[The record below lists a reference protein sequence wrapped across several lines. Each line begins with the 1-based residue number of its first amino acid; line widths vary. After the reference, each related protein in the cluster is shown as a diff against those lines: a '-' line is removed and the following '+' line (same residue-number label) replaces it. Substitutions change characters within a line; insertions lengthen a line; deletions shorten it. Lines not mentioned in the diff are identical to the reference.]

1 MNATPRRRWNL
12 LNTLFL
18 TGTLTAAA
26 IAVPLHLV
34 FNGFRWSEWI
44 TCLVMVFA
52 IGTAISAGYHRLF
65 SHRAF
70 KASWPVRFL
79 LVVFASASFENSAL
93 KWASDHRI
101 HHHHVDDEAKDPYA
115 IGKGFWFAHWTWVME
130 AKELPLTGVADL
142 EQDPLL
148 RWQHKHHFLIGAVV
162 ASIPFWIGL
171 ALGDF
176 WGFAIVA
183 VLLRI
188 VLTHHTTFLINSA
201 AHVFGTRPYSEGSSA
216 RDNWVLAPLTYGE
229 GYHNFHHTWQ
239 WDYRNGH
246 RWFHWDS
253 TKWILN
259 TLRWTGLVHG
269 FRTVPAAAIE
279 RARLEMEALKLDRR
293 LDRHEPELAHP
304 LRERLAHA
312 RLQLDLS
319 LAALHE
325 CRVGLKAKRAA
336 WRAEWKAKG
345 LARGEARQARKA
357 ERAEA
362 WRLARAEWKAVLAH
376 HREQLR
382 EAWIEWKAARSAA
395 RSALVYA

>member
-1 MNATPRRRWNL
+1 MSKPSPRRWNR
-12 LNTLFL
+12 LNTIFL
-18 TGTLTAAA
+18 AGTLAAA
-26 IAVPLHLV
+26 ALAVPLHLAL
-34 FNGFRWSEWI
+34 NGFRWSEWI
-44 TCLVMVFA
+44 TAAVMVFA

-70 KASWPVRFL
+70 KASAPVRFL
-79 LVVFASASFENSAL
+79 LLAFGAASFENSAL

-101 HHHHVDDEAKDPYA
+101 HHHHVDDLEKDPYA
-115 IGKGFWFAHWTWVME
+115 IGKGFWYAHWTWVME
-130 AKELPLTGVADL
+130 AKELPLSGVADL
-142 EQDPLL
+142 EQDPLV
-148 RWQHKHHFLIGAVV
+148 RWQHRHHFLIGAVV
-162 ASIPFWIGL
+162 ASVPLWIGL

-176 WGFAIVA
+176 WGFLVIA

-201 AHVFGTRPYSEGSSA
+201 AHWFGSRPYSEASSA

-246 RWFHWDS
+246 RWYHWDS

-259 TLRWTGLVHG
+259 GLRWTGLVHG
-269 FRTVPAAAIE
+269 FRRVPEAAIA
-279 RARLEMEALKLDRR
+279 RARVEVEAQKLERR
-293 LDRHEPELAHP
+293 LERHAPHVAHP
-304 LRERLAHA
+304 LQERVARA
-312 RLQLDLS
+312 RLQLDLA

-325 CRVGLKAKRAA
+325 CREGLKAKRAA
-336 WRAEWKAKG
+336 WRSEWAAKG
-345 LARGEARQARKA
+345 LARKARKA

-362 WRLARAEWKAVLAH
+362 WRLARAEWRAVMAH
-376 HREQLR
+376 HREQLQ
-382 EAWIEWKAARSAA
+382 EAWQEWKAARREV

>member
-1 MNATPRRRWNL
+1 MDATGTRRWNR
-12 LNTLFL
+12 LNTAFL
-18 TGTLTAAA
+18 AGTLAAA
-26 IAVPLHLV
+26 VLAVPLRLALG
-34 FNGFRWSEWI
+34 GFHAAEWI
-44 TCLVMVFA
+44 TCAAMVFA

-70 KASWPVRFL
+70 KASAPVRFL
-79 LVVFASASFENSAL
+79 LLVLGAASFENSAL

-101 HHHHVDDEAKDPYA
+101 HHHQVDDLEKDPYA
-115 IGKGFWFAHWTWVME
+115 IGKGFWYAHWTWVME
-130 AKELPLTGVADL
+130 SKELPLSGVADL
-142 EQDPLL
+142 EHDPMV
-148 RWQHKHHFLIGAVV
+148 RWQHRNHFLIGAVV
-162 ASIPFWIGL
+162 ASLPLWIGL

-176 WGFAIVA
+176 WGFAIIA

-188 VLTHHTTFLINSA
+188 VVTHHTTFLINSA
-201 AHVFGTRPYSEGSSA
+201 AHFFGSRPYSEASSA

-246 RWFHWDS
+246 RWYHWDS

-259 TLRWTGLVHG
+259 GLSWTGLVGG
-269 FRTVPAAAIE
+269 FRRVPGAAIE
-279 RARLEMEALKLDRR
+279 RARLEVEALKLGRR
-293 LDRHEPELAHP
+293 LDGTAPAVAHP
-304 LRERLAHA
+304 LQERLVHA

-325 CRVGLKAKRAA
+325 CREGLKAKREA
-336 WRAEWKAKG
+336 WRAEWKVKG
-345 LARGEARQARKA
+345 LARQARKA

-362 WRLARAEWKAVLAH
+362 WRQARAEWKAVLAH
-376 HREQLR
+376 HREQLQ
-382 EAWIEWKAARSAA
+382 EAWIEWKAARREV

>member
-1 MNATPRRRWNL
+1 MNETGTRRWNR
-12 LNTLFL
+12 LNTAFL
-18 TGTLTAAA
+18 TGTLAAA
-26 IAVPLHLV
+26 LIAVPLHLV

-44 TCLVMVFA
+44 TAAAMVFV

-79 LVVFASASFENSAL
+79 LLAFGSASFENSAL

-101 HHHHVDDEAKDPYA
+101 HHHHVDDLQKDPYA
-115 IGKGFWFAHWTWVME
+115 IGKGFWYAHWTWVME
-130 AKELPLTGVADL
+130 ERALPLQGVADL
-142 EQDPLL
+142 ERDPLL
-148 RWQHKHHFLIGAVV
+148 RWQHKHHFLIGAV
-162 ASIPFWIGL
+162 AATIPLWIGL

-201 AHVFGTRPYSEGSSA
+201 AHLFGTRPYSEASSA
-216 RDNWVLAPLTYGE
+216 RDNWVLAPFTYGE

-246 RWFHWDS
+246 RWYHWDS
-253 TKWILN
+253 TKWFLN
-259 TLRWTGLVHG
+259 GLRWTGLVRG
-269 FRTVPAAAIE
+269 FRSVPASVIQ
-279 RARLEMEALKLDRR
+279 RARLEIEALKLRRR
-293 LDRHEPELAHP
+293 LEAQPEAVAHP
-304 LRERLAHA
+304 LQERLAQA

-319 LAALHE
+319 LAALQE
-325 CRVGLKAKRAA
+325 CREGLKAKREA

-345 LARGEARQARKA
+345 LARRARKE
-357 ERAEA
+357 ERAAA
-362 WRLARAEWKAVLAH
+362 WRQARAEWQAMLAH